1 MLWSWYLANDT
12 QFYMIGAIILIVGV
26 RHFKLSAITTLV
38 FLVLSWITTA
48 VIAFTNNHRPNTDDP
63 LALFDKIYDKPW
75 TRLGPYLIGMA
86 VGWILFRTNCKIR
99 LPRLTVATAWT
110 LAMLNLFV
118 LVFGLYRTDLS
129 QFTAAAYSSLSHS
142 AWALSLA
149 WITIACS
156 TGYGG
161 YINSLLSAP
170 CLYPFSRVTYCAY
183 LVHPIVIR
191 SMALNSDA
199 PLHLGGD
206 LMVSSLLPLSDF
218 LYMYFSYFSLQVVMF
233 FGLTVASYFLSFVVS
248 MSFEAPVVTMLKILS
263 PSRKK
268 RLA

>member
-99 LPRLTVATAWT
+99 LPKLTVATAWT

-118 LVFGLYRTDLS
+118 LVFGLYKADLS

-161 YINSLLSAP
+161 ATSTR
-170 CLYPFSRVTYCAY
+170 CSRR
-183 LVHPIVIR
+183 P
-191 SMALNSDA
+191 
-199 PLHLGGD
+199 
-206 LMVSSLLPLSDF
+206 
-218 LYMYFSYFSLQVVMF
+218 
-233 FGLTVASYFLSFVVS
+233 AS
-248 MSFEAPVVTMLKILS
+248 ILS
-263 PSRKK
+263 PASPTAPTWSTR
-268 RLA
+268 

>member
-12 QFYMIGAIILIVGV
+12 QFYIIGAIILIVSV
-26 RHFKLSAITTLV
+26 RHFKLSAVTTCV

-48 VIAFTNNHRPNTDDP
+48 VIAFTNNHRPDSDDP

-86 VGWILFRTNCKIR
+86 VGWVLFRTNCKIR
-99 LPRLTVATAWT
+99 LSKPTVIIAWS
-110 LAMLNLFV
+110 LASLNLFV
-118 LVFGLYRTDLS
+118 LVFGLYRAELS
-129 QFTAAAYSSLSHS
+129 QLAAALYSSLSHS

-149 WITIACS
+149 WIIIACS

-161 YINSLLSAP
+161 FVNTLLSAP

-191 SMALNSDA
+191 SMALNTDA
-199 PLHLGGD
+199 PMHLGGD
-206 LMVSSLLPLSDF
+206 TMVS
-218 LYMYFSYFSLQVVMF
+218 LYTNTIIFNF
-233 FGLTVASYFLSFVVS
+233 
-248 MSFEAPVVTMLKILS
+248 
-263 PSRKK
+263 
-268 RLA
+268 

>member
-12 QFYMIGAIILIVGV
+12 QLYMLGAIILIVSV
-26 RHFKLSAITTLV
+26 RHFKLSAVTTGV
-38 FLVLSWITTA
+38 FLIISWITTA
-48 VIAFTNNHRPNTDDP
+48 TIAFSNNHRPDSDDP

-75 TRLGPYLIGMA
+75 TRLGPYLIGMSA
-86 VGWILFRTNCKIR
+86 GWILFRTSCKIR
-99 LPRLTVATAWT
+99 LSKPSVIFAWS
-110 LAMLNLFV
+110 LASLNLFV
-118 LVFGLYRTDLS
+118 LLFGLYRAELS
-129 QFTAAAYSSLSHS
+129 QLTAALYSSLSHS

-161 YINSLLSAP
+161 FVNTLLSAP

-191 SMALNSDA
+191 SMALNTDA

-206 LMVSSLLPLSDF
+206 TMVSSLT
-218 LYMYFSYFSLQVVMF
+218 SL
-233 FGLTVASYFLSFVVS
+233 L
-248 MSFEAPVVTMLKILS
+248 
-263 PSRKK
+263 R
-268 RLA
+268 

>member
-1 MLWSWYLANDT
+1 MLLGLGLGLDEDHKQKEEPAILTVNLPNSYSSTLLLSSLSSPLQCMLWSWYLANDT

-48 VIAFTNNHRPNTDDP
+48 VVAFTNNHRPNTDDP

-99 LPRLTVATAWT
+99 LPKLTVASAWF

-118 LVFGLYRTDLS
+118 LVFGLYQTDLS

-206 LMVSSLLPLSDF
+206 LMVS
-218 LYMYFSYFSLQVVMF
+218 
-233 FGLTVASYFLSFVVS
+233 
-248 MSFEAPVVTMLKILS
+248 
-263 PSRKK
+263 
-268 RLA
+268 

>member
-12 QFYMIGAIILIVGV
+12 QFYIIGAIILIVSV
-26 RHFKLSAITTLV
+26 RHFKLSAVTTCV

-48 VIAFTNNHRPNTDDP
+48 VIAFTNNHRPDSDDP

-86 VGWILFRTNCKIR
+86 VGWVLFRTSCKIR
-99 LPRLTVATAWT
+99 LSKPTVIIAWS
-110 LAMLNLFV
+110 LASLNLFV
-118 LVFGLYRTDLS
+118 LVFGLYRAELS
-129 QFTAAAYSSLSHS
+129 QLTAALYSSLSHS

-149 WITIACS
+149 WIIIACS

-161 YINSLLSAP
+161 FVNTLLSAP

-191 SMALNSDA
+191 SMALNTDA
-199 PLHLGGD
+199 PMHLGGD
-206 LMVSSLLPLSDF
+206 TMVSS
-218 LYMYFSYFSLQVVMF
+218 Y
-233 FGLTVASYFLSFVVS
+233 TN
-248 MSFEAPVVTMLKILS
+248 TILNNF
-263 PSRKK
+263 
-268 RLA
+268 